1 MDHDMLKQEVSHGET
16 ATNYHVE
23 RDNHTVE
30 EEPKLHLKTFLVL
43 VVRTIAP
50 GSHARANHLAGGCYA
65 ELFSTVQVSH
75 VGLYGQQDVDS
86 AFLLH
91 PA

>member
-16 ATNYHVE
+16 ATNYHVDHDA
-23 RDNHTVE
+23 RQVE

-50 GSHARANHLAGGCYA
+50 GIRARADYLAGGCHA
-65 ELFSTVQVSH
+65 KLFSIVQVSH
-75 VGLYGQQDVDS
+75 SGLFGQQDVDS

>member
-23 RDNHTVE
+23 HDARPVE

-43 VVRTIAP
+43 VV
-50 GSHARANHLAGGCYA
+50 SSL
-65 ELFSTVQVSH
+65 
-75 VGLYGQQDVDS
+75 LYSLVCS
-86 AFLLH
+86 
-91 PA
+91 